1 MQMNSRQALLIF
13 TLLAAIVGC
22 QPATEKTIPDDLLGV
37 WKTSE
42 PKYADRFFELKK
54 DAIIF
59 ATRENNTDTYSVA
72 SIEQTHDEGG
82 VLYNIHYLNLE
93 GQQYTFSIYYAP
105 TNHGVIRFKNQ
116 KHFTWTRERR

>member
-13 TLLAAIVGC
+13 TLLATIVGC

-54 DAIIF
+54 DAIII
-59 ATRENNTDTYSVA
+59 ATGENNTDTYSVA
-72 SIEQTHDEGG
+72 SIEQAHDEEGL
-82 VLYNIHYLNLE
+82 LYKIHYLNLE
-93 GQQYTFSIYYAP
+93 GQQILFSIYYAP
-105 TNHGVIRFKNQ
+105 TNHGVIRLANQ

>member
-1 MQMNSRQALLIF
+1 MNSRQALLIF

-42 PKYADRFFELKK
+42 PKYADRFFEFKK

-93 GQQYTFSIYYAP
+93 PIMASSDSKIKSTSPG
-105 TNHGVIRFKNQ
+105 
-116 KHFTWTRERR
+116 RERDVRWPSAHTKEDTSS

>member
-13 TLLAAIVGC
+13 TLLATIVGC

-42 PKYADRFFELKK
+42 PKYVDLFFELKK

-59 ATRENNTDTYSVA
+59 ATGEKNTDTYSVA
-72 SIEQTHDEGG
+72 SVEQARDEEGL
-82 VLYNIHYLNLE
+82 LYNIHYLNLE
-93 GQQYTFSIYYAP
+93 GQEYTFSIYYAP

-116 KHFTWTRERR
+116 KHFTWTKERR

>member
-1 MQMNSRQALLIF
+1 MQMNLRQALFIF
-13 TLLAAIVGC
+13 TLLAAILGC
-22 QPATEKTIPDDLLGV
+22 QPATEKTIPDDLLGM

-42 PKYADRFFELKK
+42 PEYADRFFELKK
-54 DAIIF
+54 DEIIF
-59 ATRENNTDTYSVA
+59 ATGENNTDTYSVA
-72 SIEQTHDEGG
+72 SVEQAHDEEGI
-82 VLYNIHYLNLE
+82 LYNVHYLNLE